1 VPEMDFA
8 RLRERLEQETRQPDF
23 ATIRA
28 RRARRTGRWAAVGAV
43 VTLVAVLA
51 GGISAGVYLRHPAP
65 PTVGPTGT
73 PAPGPSASGPTPV
86 TTTVIGS
93 AGFAPSGTL
102 FVFAQLCLSGC
113 SGGSPTM
120 VTRLY
125 ASRDLGASWSALG
138 EAAGGPAD
146 GNILAA
152 GDTQLWLAGS
162 VAGQSSD
169 DGGRTWRGWSLGGN
183 NAGAPGYAG
192 IAGGTLW
199 LAQNGVVAVATGG
212 GAPALTASQ
221 PPAADVLD
229 GLAAFG
235 ADSAAVLTG
244 EGAATWYTT
253 VDRGAH
259 WNALGDPCASTPYPR
274 SSAATMSRAPD
285 GSLWVVCAAQPGAG
299 QQAKQLVT
307 SADGGRTWQVR
318 GALESAGYGTR
329 VIPFSAVDA
338 WRTGPRADVY
348 RTTDGL
354 RWTRVATTGD
364 AAGGSESHFTAF
376 DPDTAV
382 YFQDDSVYATRD
394 GGHTWQRHALPSG

>member
-1 VPEMDFA
+1 
-8 RLRERLEQETRQPDF
+8 
-23 ATIRA
+23 
-28 RRARRTGRWAAVGAV
+28 
-43 VTLVAVLA
+43 
-51 GGISAGVYLRHPAP
+51 
-65 PTVGPTGT
+65 
-73 PAPGPSASGPTPV
+73 
-86 TTTVIGS
+86 
-93 AGFAPSGTL
+93 
-102 FVFAQLCLSGC
+102 
-113 SGGSPTM
+113 M

-125 ASRDLGASWSALG
+125 ASRDLGASWSPLG
-138 EAAGGPAD
+138 EAAGDPGD

-152 GDTQLWLAGS
+152 GDTQLWSADS
-162 VAGQSSD
+162 VTGQSSD
-169 DGGRTWRGWSLGGN
+169 DGGRTWHGWSLGGD
-183 NAGAPGYAG
+183 NAGVPGYAG

-212 GAPALTASQ
+212 GVPALTASQ

-229 GLAAFG
+229 GLAALG

-244 EGAATWYTT
+244 EGAATWHTT

-259 WNALGDPCASTPYPR
+259 WNALADPCAGTPYPR
-274 SSAATMSRAPD
+274 SPAATMSRAPD
-285 GSLWVVCAAQPGAG
+285 GNLWVVCAAQPGAG

-329 VIPFSAVDA
+329 VVAFSAVDA

-354 RWTRVATTGD
+354 RWTRVAATGD
-364 AAGGSESHFTAF
+364 AAGGGESHFTAF

-394 GGHTWQRHALPSG
+394 GGHSWQRHALPSG